1 MIIRTKPGAESKKGS
16 AAEGLQEL
24 KSAFLKS
31 REQTERLERVIR
43 LCETA
48 RAASDRRALGYTA
61 LNDTLAAI
69 DYRQAALWWR
79 AADDAGAG
87 RIEGLSGVADPV
99 RNAAFP
105 AWLVKRLGG
114 FADAHPAGASSLSGS
129 ALADELVQPFNV
141 LEHPPAADHDRMMAK
156 EFLPA
161 QALWAELPLKAPQ
174 AGGAGIRAA
183 LILWRDAPW
192 TGADKAI
199 LTHLARAY
207 ADAWSAMPLG
217 RSDWSGEGTVKA
229 HSGRLL
235 VWSRKRWVRCA
246 AAAAVVGA
254 MLIPIRQS
262 VLAPAE
268 VTAKNPFA
276 VRAPLSGVVE
286 EIVVKPNAPVKAGDL
301 LVRMDSRD
309 LRGQLEAARQT
320 LSVAEAEY
328 RQGQQQAFFDER
340 SKMALGVL
348 KRRRDQAEADAAFLA
363 GELERTEIRADRSG
377 VAVFSDPQEWLG
389 RPVAVGER
397 ILMVADPRAVELE
410 AEIPVGDAVA
420 LEKGAEVKFFLNASP
435 TSPLEAELTRVAY
448 RASATADGTLAYK
461 ARAEFVLTDGDAPQ
475 LGLKGTAKFYGEET
489 FLGLYLLRRPLATL
503 RLWLGV

>member
-161 QALWAELPLKAPQ
+161 QALWANC
-174 AGGAGIRAA
+174 R
-183 LILWRDAPW
+183 
-192 TGADKAI
+192 
-199 LTHLARAY
+199 
-207 ADAWSAMPLG
+207 
-217 RSDWSGEGTVKA
+217 
-229 HSGRLL
+229 
-235 VWSRKRWVRCA
+235 
-246 AAAAVVGA
+246 
-254 MLIPIRQS
+254 
-262 VLAPAE
+262 
-268 VTAKNPFA
+268 
-276 VRAPLSGVVE
+276 
-286 EIVVKPNAPVKAGDL
+286 
-301 LVRMDSRD
+301 
-309 LRGQLEAARQT
+309 
-320 LSVAEAEY
+320 
-328 RQGQQQAFFDER
+328 
-340 SKMALGVL
+340 L
-348 KRRRDQAEADAAFLA
+348 KRRRRAAPASERRLSFGGTPRGRGPTRLSSPIWRVLMPMRGALCRLA
-363 GELERTEIRADRSG
+363 AATGRA
-377 VAVFSDPQEWLG
+377 
-389 RPVAVGER
+389 
-397 ILMVADPRAVELE
+397 
-410 AEIPVGDAVA
+410 
-420 LEKGAEVKFFLNASP
+420 
-435 TSPLEAELTRVAY
+435 
-448 RASATADGTLAYK
+448 K
-461 ARAEFVLTDGDAPQ
+461 AP
-475 LGLKGTAKFYGEET
+475 
-489 FLGLYLLRRPLATL
+489 
-503 RLWLGV
+503 

>member
-1 MIIRTKPGAESKKGS
+1 
-16 AAEGLQEL
+16 
-24 KSAFLKS
+24 
-31 REQTERLERVIR
+31 
-43 LCETA
+43 
-48 RAASDRRALGYTA
+48 
-61 LNDTLAAI
+61 
-69 DYRQAALWWR
+69 
-79 AADDAGAG
+79 
-87 RIEGLSGVADPV
+87 
-99 RNAAFP
+99 
-105 AWLVKRLGG
+105 
-114 FADAHPAGASSLSGS
+114 
-129 ALADELVQPFNV
+129 
-141 LEHPPAADHDRMMAK
+141 MMAK

-174 AGGAGIRAA
+174 AGGTVIRAA

-229 HSGRLL
+229 HS
-235 VWSRKRWVRCA
+235 
-246 AAAAVVGA
+246 VGA

-377 VAVFSDPQEWLG
+377 VAVFSDPQEWL
-389 RPVAVGER
+389 ER

-410 AEIPVGDAVA
+410 ADIPVGDAVA

-461 ARAEFVLTDGDAPQ
+461 ARAEFVQAEGDAPQ

>member
-1 MIIRTKPGAESKKGS
+1 
-16 AAEGLQEL
+16 
-24 KSAFLKS
+24 
-31 REQTERLERVIR
+31 
-43 LCETA
+43 
-48 RAASDRRALGYTA
+48 
-61 LNDTLAAI
+61 
-69 DYRQAALWWR
+69 
-79 AADDAGAG
+79 
-87 RIEGLSGVADPV
+87 
-99 RNAAFP
+99 
-105 AWLVKRLGG
+105 
-114 FADAHPAGASSLSGS
+114 
-129 ALADELVQPFNV
+129 
-141 LEHPPAADHDRMMAK
+141 MMAK

-174 AGGAGIRAA
+174 AGGSGIRAA

-262 VLAPAE
+262 
-268 VTAKNPFA
+268 

-410 AEIPVGDAVA
+410 ADIPVGDAVA

-461 ARAEFVLTDGDAPQ
+461 ARAEFVPTDGDAPQ

>member
-31 REQTERLERVIR
+31 RETERLERVIR

-174 AGGAGIRAA
+174 AGGTGIRAA

-309 LRGQLEAARQT
+309 LRRH
-320 LSVAEAEY
+320 
-328 RQGQQQAFFDER
+328 
-340 SKMALGVL
+340 LGVL

-410 AEIPVGDAVA
+410 ADIPVGDAVA

-461 ARAEFVLTDGDAPQ
+461 ARAEFVQAEGDAPQ
-475 LGLKGTAKFYGEET
+475 LGLKGTAQFYGEET

>member
-1 MIIRTKPGAESKKGS
+1 MIIRTKPGAESEKAS

-69 DYRQAALWWR
+69 DYHQAALWWR

-87 RIEGLSGVADPV
+87 RIEGLSGVADPI

-141 LEHPPAADHDRMMAK
+141 LEHPPAADHDQMMAK

-161 QALWAELPLKAPQ
+161 QALWAEL
-174 AGGAGIRAA
+174 
-183 LILWRDAPW
+183 
-192 TGADKAI
+192 
-199 LTHLARAY
+199 
-207 ADAWSAMPLG
+207 PLG

-246 AAAAVVGA
+246 AAAAVVAA

-309 LRGQLEAARQT
+309 LRGQLEAAKQT

-410 AEIPVGDAVA
+410 ADIPVGDAVA

-461 ARAEFVLTDGDAPQ
+461 ARAEFVPIDGDAPQ

>member
-1 MIIRTKPGAESKKGS
+1 
-16 AAEGLQEL
+16 
-24 KSAFLKS
+24 
-31 REQTERLERVIR
+31 
-43 LCETA
+43 
-48 RAASDRRALGYTA
+48 
-61 LNDTLAAI
+61 
-69 DYRQAALWWR
+69 
-79 AADDAGAG
+79 
-87 RIEGLSGVADPV
+87 
-99 RNAAFP
+99 
-105 AWLVKRLGG
+105 
-114 FADAHPAGASSLSGS
+114 
-129 ALADELVQPFNV
+129 
-141 LEHPPAADHDRMMAK
+141 
-156 EFLPA
+156 
-161 QALWAELPLKAPQ
+161 
-174 AGGAGIRAA
+174 
-183 LILWRDAPW
+183 
-192 TGADKAI
+192 
-199 LTHLARAY
+199 
-207 ADAWSAMPLG
+207 
-217 RSDWSGEGTVKA
+217 
-229 HSGRLL
+229 
-235 VWSRKRWVRCA
+235 
-246 AAAAVVGA
+246 
-254 MLIPIRQS
+254 
-262 VLAPAE
+262 
-268 VTAKNPFA
+268 
-276 VRAPLSGVVE
+276 
-286 EIVVKPNAPVKAGDL
+286 VKPNAPVKAGDL

-348 KRRRDQAEADAAFLA
+348 KRRRDQAQADADFLA

-410 AEIPVGDAVA
+410 ADIPVGDAVA

-461 ARAEFVLTDGDAPQ
+461 ARAEFVQAEGDAPQ

>member
-1 MIIRTKPGAESKKGS
+1 MPMRGA
-16 AAEGLQEL
+16 
-24 KSAFLKS
+24 
-31 REQTERLERVIR
+31 
-43 LCETA
+43 LC
-48 RAASDRRALGYTA
+48 
-61 LNDTLAAI
+61 
-69 DYRQAALWWR
+69 
-79 AADDAGAG
+79 
-87 RIEGLSGVADPV
+87 
-99 RNAAFP
+99 
-105 AWLVKRLGG
+105 
-114 FADAHPAGASSLSGS
+114 
-129 ALADELVQPFNV
+129 
-141 LEHPPAADHDRMMAK
+141 
-156 EFLPA
+156 
-161 QALWAELPLKAPQ
+161 
-174 AGGAGIRAA
+174 
-183 LILWRDAPW
+183 
-192 TGADKAI
+192 
-199 LTHLARAY
+199 
-207 ADAWSAMPLG
+207 

-435 TSPLEAELTRVAY
+435 TSPLEAQLIRVAY

-461 ARAEFVLTDGDAPQ
+461 ARAEFVPTDGDAPQ